1 MGIAN
6 NNDFFQAMR
15 EKWRNEINSENE
27 KGNAPKTP
35 VTQSKTTVSQS
46 KTPSMTVRE
55 RIEAQRAALEK
66 EDYT

>member
-1 MGIAN
+1 
-6 NNDFFQAMR
+6 MR

-46 KTPSMTVRE
+46 NAPSRKLRE
-55 RIEAQRAALEK
+55 RIEAQRAALDK